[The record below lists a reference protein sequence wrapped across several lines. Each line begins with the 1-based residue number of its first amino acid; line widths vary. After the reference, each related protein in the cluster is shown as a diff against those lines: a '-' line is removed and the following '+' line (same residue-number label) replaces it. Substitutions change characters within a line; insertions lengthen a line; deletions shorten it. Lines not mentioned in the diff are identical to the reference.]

1 MNISLCKAI
10 KLIHKLNCQKRYD
23 LKQWYSIAWR
33 IPRHRIY
40 RIEHIN
46 QEDLS
51 YINKVENKLRLKLC
65 VPSLIS
71 VKVKFS

>member
-33 IPRHRIY
+33 IPRHLIY

-51 YINKVENKLRLKLC
+51 TRLKQAEAE
-65 VPSLIS
+65 VVR
-71 VKVKFS
+71 VKLNFS